1 MSLHVART
9 VSITTGKQYIYILL
23 HEREGNMGKYSAQG
37 MSVLARPEGGTI
49 HTPKS

>member
-9 VSITTGKQYIYILL
+9 VSITTGKQYILL